1 VWSNPIFKKVIVL
14 SLIVAAAGVAFYLWQ
29 RKPPAGAS
37 EFAYILPESVPLN
50 DSAAEVRLEIT
61 RLHHGER
68 VGILSRTAHWAR
80 VETAEGQVGW
90 VEQENLIGASA
101 FEKGR
106 ELLSDMKKESPQASG
121 RTASPANLRVDPAR
135 DGIQIT
141 QLEAGERVEVFGRRM
156 VARTSKPGKPE
167 IGETPRE
174 AWYLVRSGDRA
185 GWVLGRLIS
194 LEIPEEISHYAQSFN
209 LVAWLV
215 LSTVDDNGRAVP
227 QYVAADREDTQDY
240 DFTRIRVFTWGA
252 ERQEYATAYVESH
265 MKGYFPIRVMEV
277 DGSPGFRLRLEDQHG
292 EKIQKVYRMQQTI
305 VRPLGII
312 EGWDSGAI
320 PLPTLPRRGRHR

>member
-1 VWSNPIFKKVIVL
+1 M
-14 SLIVAAAGVAFYLWQ
+14 
-29 RKPPAGAS
+29 
-37 EFAYILPESVPLN
+37 PLN

-80 VETAEGQVGW
+80 VETADGQVGW
-90 VEQENLIGASA
+90 VEQENLIDAPA

-106 ELLSDMKKESPQASG
+106 ELLSNMKKESPQASG
-121 RTASPANLRVDPAR
+121 RTGAPANLRVDPAR
-135 DGIQIT
+135 EAVQIT
-141 QLEAGERVEVFGRRM
+141 QLAAGERVDVFGRRM
-156 VARTSKPGKPE
+156 VARAPKSGKPE
-167 IGETPRE
+167 AGETPRE
-174 AWYLVRSGDRA
+174 AWYMVRAGDRA

-194 LEIPEEISHYAQSFN
+194 LEIPEAIGHYAQSFN

-252 ERQEYATAYVESH
+252 VRQEYATAYVESH
-265 MKGYFPIRVMEV
+265 LKGFFPIRVTNV
-277 DGSPGFRLRLEDQHG
+277 DGSPGFRLRLEDQKG
-292 EKIQKVYRMQQTI
+292 RKIQKVYRMQQTI
-305 VRPLGII
+305 VRPAGTI
-312 EGWDSGAI
+312 EGWESSAI
-320 PLPTLPRRGRHR
+320 PEPASARSGRRRK